1 MWFQQVL
8 QSSSWTIIPLQVQ
21 LGRTKEQVDKLVEEK
36 EGLATQKTQTEE
48 KVKGVQRQLRDLREE
63 FSDAQKKEMEVAQ
76 KNKEL
81 VSVH

>member
-1 MWFQQVL
+1 M
-8 QSSSWTIIPLQVQ
+8 
-21 LGRTKEQVDKLVEEK
+21 VEEK

-81 VSVH
+81 VSVYWFLWVG

>member
-1 MWFQQVL
+1 M
-8 QSSSWTIIPLQVQ
+8 
-21 LGRTKEQVDKLVEEK
+21 VEEK
-36 EGLATQKTQTEE
+36 EGLVTQKTQTEE

-81 VSVH
+81 VSVYW